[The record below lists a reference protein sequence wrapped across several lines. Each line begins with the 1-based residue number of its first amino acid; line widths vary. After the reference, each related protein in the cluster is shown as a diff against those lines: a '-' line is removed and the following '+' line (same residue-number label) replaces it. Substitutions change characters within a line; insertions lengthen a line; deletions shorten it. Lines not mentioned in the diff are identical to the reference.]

1 MLLLLLNILFLRMH
15 RKTPKDKKA
24 LSFIFTYT
32 VQILSKQQNNR
43 IVIAFQLNMPLRLK
57 LQELHE
63 KQNR

>member
-1 MLLLLLNILFLRMH
+1 MH